1 MRSGTRAGRDAESVS
16 RWSECFRM
24 ALRIMPHEQGHESA
38 PSGKAEKV
46 SGSDTDANDGWRV
59 FAAELGLRIH
69 RLRVEKG
76 LSQEAVAYR
85 AGITRFTYQRYEA
98 GQGAVRIPGEPDL
111 EDSTCLVTG
120 PGGHTSGASSVSGAG
135 FNRQV
140 GVWPYRA
147 DRRGSGGAP
156 GTQAHRRVIH
166 RHDRERTRGISH
178 LCNARALPSLC
189 N

>member
-1 MRSGTRAGRDAESVS
+1 
-16 RWSECFRM
+16 M

-85 AGITRFTYQRYEA
+85 AGITRFTYQRYERGKA
-98 GQGAVRIPGEPDL
+98 QSESPANPTLKTLLALSQVLEVTLQELVPSPVPDL
-111 EDSTCLVTG
+111 T
-120 PGGHTSGASSVSGAG
+120 AK
-135 FNRQV
+135 
-140 GVWPYRA
+140 
-147 DRRGSGGAP
+147 
-156 GTQAHRRVIH
+156 
-166 RHDRERTRGISH
+166 
-178 LCNARALPSLC
+178 
-189 N
+189 